1 MKKFGLAVMS
11 LSLALG
17 AACSKEE
24 TVNKEETVSKE
35 EKPKKQVEVSKTET
49 SKTENPK
56 KEVEQEMNLIEATSV
71 NKRNE
76 VLYENNKGKATFIGE
91 TITTEGKILAAIQLD
106 GELKNATIPDINLKF
121 ITDTGKDVELSK
133 SSFSG
138 YRFDKDSTFLVY
150 ESGSSVDGTKIMRL
164 DYSFN
169 RNENKFPVDVKSLT
183 FKEATGTTKIP
194 AVKMITNTSS
204 ISNGNTSSNSN
215 SNTSSSSNTSSNTNT
230 NTASDNLNIKKEN
243 DVYKMT
249 INSISIDPST
259 SKKLTISGKIESK
272 KDMTI
277 DNSKYHYK
285 RPFVHEEGK
294 SIISV
299 KQSQLFASIPVDF
312 SMTVDSSIPFGKDNS
327 SIINFDFDGIPF
339 SFDAAKGKKY
349 SGPLHLDELPILDDK
364 DRLEVLGLD
373 GFTAVSGEKYYN
385 GIQSDKGF
393 WNHGVS
399 DKYQRATLGY
409 TLGKEFK
416 TLKFKLGAGE
426 KFKGQGGT
434 YEVFVYGDDFDSKGE
449 GNPKGTPLLHEQVTS
464 DSPMKD
470 VTVDVSGVKNLY
482 VYYHSNTIEH
492 KDSLFSTTET
502 GKGKVQLVMTDM
514 KLQ

>member
-1 MKKFGLAVMS
+1 MKKVGLAIMS

-17 AACSKEE
+17 AAACS
-24 TVNKEETVSKE
+24 KEETVSKE
-35 EKPKKQVEVSKTET
+35 ETGKKPEKQVEVSKTET
-49 SKTENPK
+49 SKTDTSKTENPK
-56 KEVEQEMNLIEATSV
+56 KEVEKEMNLIEATSV

-76 VLYENNKGKATFIGE
+76 VLYQNNKGKATLIGE
-91 TITTEGKILAAIQLD
+91 AITIEGKILAAIQLD

-121 ITDTGKDVELSK
+121 ITDTGKDEELSK

-138 YRFDKDSTFLVY
+138 YRFEKDSTILVY
-150 ESGSSVDGTKIMRL
+150 ESSNKVDGTKIMRL

-183 FKEATGTTKIP
+183 FKEPTGTTNIP
-194 AVKMITNTSS
+194 AVKMINTTNVT
-204 ISNGNTSSNSN
+204 NSSNNSSTTTTSN
-215 SNTSSSSNTSSNTNT
+215 N
-230 NTASDNLNIKKEN
+230 NLDIKKEN
-243 DVYKMT
+243 DDYKMT
-249 INSISIDPST
+249 INSINIDPAT

-277 DNSKYHYK
+277 DNNKFHYK

-294 SIISV
+294 ASISV
-299 KQSQLFASIPVDF
+299 KQSQVFAGIPVDF
-312 SMTVDSSIPFGKDNS
+312 SMTVDSNIPFGKDNS
-327 SIINFDFDGIPF
+327 SIINFDFDGILL

-349 SGPLHLDELPILDDK
+349 SGPIHLEELPILDDK
-364 DRLEVLGLD
+364 EQIEVLGLD
-373 GFTAVSGEKYYN
+373 GFTAVNGEKYYN
-385 GIQSDKGF
+385 GLQSEKPY

-399 DKYQRATLGY
+399 DTYQRATFGY

-434 YEVFVYGDDFDSKGE
+434 YEVFIYGDDFDSKGD
-449 GNPKGTPLLHEQVTS
+449 GNPTGTPLLHEQVTS

-470 VTVDVSGVKNLY
+470 VTVDVSGIKKLY

-492 KDSLFSTTET
+492 KDSLFNTTPDT
-502 GKGKVQLVMTDM
+502 GKGKVQLIMTDM

>member
-1 MKKFGLAVMS
+1 MKKVGLAIMS

-17 AACSKEE
+17 AAACS
-24 TVNKEETVSKE
+24 KEETVSKE
-35 EKPKKQVEVSKTET
+35 ETGKKPEKQVEVSKTET

-56 KEVEQEMNLIEATSV
+56 TEVEKEMNLIEATSV
-71 NKRNE
+71 NKRN
-76 VLYENNKGKATFIGE
+76 VVIYENNKGKATFVGE

-138 YRFDKDSTFLVY
+138 YRFEKDSTFLVY

-183 FKEATGTTKIP
+183 FKESTGTTKIP
-194 AVKMITNTSS
+194 AVKMITNNNISS
-204 ISNGNTSSNSN
+204 NSNSNSN
-215 SNTSSSSNTSSNTNT
+215 SNTSSSSNASNNTNT
-230 NTASDNLNIKKEN
+230 VADNLNIKKEN
-243 DVYKMT
+243 DDYKLT

-259 SKKLTISGKIESK
+259 SKKLTINGKIESK
-272 KDMTI
+272 KDLTI
-277 DNSKYHYK
+277 DNGKYHYK

-294 SIISV
+294 SNISV
-299 KQSQLFASIPVDF
+299 KQSQLFAGIPVDF

-349 SGPLHLDELPILDDK
+349 SAPIHLDELPIVDDK

-399 DKYQRATLGY
+399 DKYQRATFGY

-416 TLKFKLGAGE
+416 TLKFKIGAGE

-434 YEVFVYGDDFDSKGE
+434 YEVFVYGDDFDTKGD
-449 GNPKGTPLLHEQVTS
+449 GNPTGTPLLHEQITS

-470 VTVDVSGVKNLY
+470 VTVDVTGVKHLY

-492 KDSLFSTTET
+492 KDSLFTTTDT
-502 GKGKVQLVMTDM
+502 GKGKVQLIMTDM